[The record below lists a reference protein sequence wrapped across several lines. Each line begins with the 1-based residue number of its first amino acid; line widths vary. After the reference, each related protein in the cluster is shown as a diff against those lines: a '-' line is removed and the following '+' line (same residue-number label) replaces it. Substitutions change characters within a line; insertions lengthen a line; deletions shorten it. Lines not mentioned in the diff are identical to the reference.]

1 MRHDRTTYLF
11 LLCLTAASAYGCY
24 LLVTPFLKP
33 IFFAAVAAILFYP
46 VYSWIG
52 RKLKNRSLASL
63 LATLVVVFVLAVSF
77 ALLGRALAAGIH
89 ETYDSLNVNG
99 DGRERLGTYLLVLS
113 DRTMAAMAKYLPIS
127 ATDLRA
133 TVTGQ
138 LQRIPA
144 LIVGS
149 AAGLLEGIASGLVN
163 ALICAFVL
171 FFLFRDGRN
180 LVRRAYVLLPLR
192 IDQARRLLIGIQE
205 TLRAIVYGTLAVA
218 VLQGAL
224 TGIGFWILGVTSP
237 VLWATITALCALIPV
252 VGTGFVLIPAIS
264 MLAFNGHWIKALILL
279 VWGLAVVHPVDNFLR
294 PYLIG
299 GRTKLSTLF
308 VFFSLLG
315 GLQAFGTLGVFLG
328 PVILAAALAL
338 FSFLREET
346 RRATP
351 SVEMSRGWV
360 RQF

>member
-1 MRHDRTTYLF
+1 MTENRTTHLL
-11 LLCLTAASAYGCY
+11 LLCLTAAAACGCY
-24 LLVTPFLKP
+24 LLVAPFLKP
-33 IFFAAVAAILFYP
+33 TTFAAVAAILFYP
-46 VYSWIG
+46 MYSWIR
-52 RKLKNRSLASL
+52 RKVNNRNLASL
-63 LATLVVVFVLAVSF
+63 LATLIAVCLLAISV

-99 DGRERLGTYLLVLS
+99 DGRERLGAYLLALS
-113 DRTMAAMAKYLPIS
+113 DRAMAAMARYLPIS

-133 TVTGQ
+133 TVTVQ
-138 LQRIPA
+138 LQRVPA
-144 LIVGS
+144 IIVGS
-149 AAGLLEGIASGLVN
+149 AAGLLKGIASGLVN

-171 FFLFRDGRN
+171 FFLFRDGKD
-180 LVRRAYVLLPLR
+180 LVRRAYVLLPLQ
-192 IDQARRLLIGIQE
+192 IDQARRLLIRIKE

-218 VLQGAL
+218 LLQGAL

-237 VLWATITALCALIPV
+237 VLWAIVTALCALIPV

-264 MLAFNGHWIKALILL
+264 MLAFNGHSIKALILL
-279 VWGLAVVHPVDNFLR
+279 VWSLVVVHPVDNFLR

-299 GRTKLSTLF
+299 ERTKLSTLF

-338 FSFLREET
+338 FSFVREEA
-346 RRATP
+346 RRVAP
-351 SVEMSRGWV
+351 SVGMNRRWL